1 MCHSC
6 KACDQHLCESPQ
18 TLGIYQDGGYA
29 DLILVPHY
37 KHLIKL
43 ENIDFNSSA
52 ALACSGL
59 TAYTSIKKSLAMP
72 GETLLLI
79 GAGGLGLMAVQI
91 AKAITNSNILI
102 MDVDDKKLKEAKK
115 LGADMTINSLSSDPV
130 KTVKNLTNG
139 KGCEVVVDF
148 VNNNQTAP
156 TAIEVLRK
164 RGRYIMVGLF
174 GGSLELNLPLVPLR
188 AFNITGAYTG
198 RYNDLVEVVGLVKKG
213 KLNSVVSRKYKIEE
227 ANQALEDL
235 KSRKIVGRAVFTP

>member
-1 MCHSC
+1 
-6 KACDQHLCESPQ
+6 
-18 TLGIYQDGGYA
+18 
-29 DLILVPHY
+29 
-37 KHLIKL
+37 
-43 ENIDFNSSA
+43 
-52 ALACSGL
+52 
-59 TAYTSIKKSLAMP
+59 MP
-72 GETLLLI
+72 GETLLII

-130 KTVKNLTNG
+130 KAVKNSTNG
-139 KGCEVVVDF
+139 KGCEVLVDF

-164 RGRYIMVGLF
+164 RGRYVMVGLF

-198 RYNDLVEVVGLVKKG
+198 RYNDLVELVALVKKG
-213 KLNSVVSRKYKIEE
+213 KLNAVVSRNYKIEE

-235 KSRKIVGRAVFTP
+235 KSRKIVGRAVFNP